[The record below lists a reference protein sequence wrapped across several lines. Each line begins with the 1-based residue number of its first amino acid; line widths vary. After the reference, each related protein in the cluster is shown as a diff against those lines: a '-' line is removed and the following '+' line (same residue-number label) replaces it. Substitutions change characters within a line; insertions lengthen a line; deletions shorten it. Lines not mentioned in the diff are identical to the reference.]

1 MRPSPRRYGS
11 RSPMLTVERG
21 IDGDAQTKKTRTLRM
36 NLVAEVKE
44 DDNDKGD
51 LHSDKEQ
58 EEAGTLKPPSLEIRT
73 ASPSPASSSRPTT
86 PVDQEGRPSPVASST
101 SSPDRPLSVQR
112 RAKYMRKPEGPMPLD
127 PWCKH
132 CPPVTADSWLPLKPD
147 EVALV
152 SETRDAMSRVQE
164 RPSRQAQPSK
174 KMNGLSR
181 APTEGLGQAV
191 LHNIQKPTS
200 KIRAVFG
207 DKQPRIQQFHFRM
220 QQTAISCD
228 IAPLVVKNMEEIELR
243 PPMIRSRFSHEL
255 YGGPDVTVHWDVN
268 QPKGQA
274 PAASPSRGRGR
285 LMRQDAACLNAGAA
299 AVADTTPAPPV
310 LRRLTTFQVSMLE
323 RFALN
328 HVKQQ
333 LITASAIANAKN
345 PTNARRAN
353 NTFKFG
359 SIMQLLKGRKEGRNT
374 DQENYFLLTR
384 LQQVPLLCDIPKDL
398 FEPVVDTLDAAS
410 FVSGSRLFR
419 QGEDANSI
427 FIAIQGE
434 ILITSD
440 GTDSWAADTQKD
452 APCVIL
458 PEDYFNKAVE
468 KSRPFLPKQADVR
481 LRSRTAMA
489 AMGEEGLQIVSKH
502 YRSLEAKD
510 RWQLVGVF
518 FAKTQRISPQVCAKY
533 EDEFEVDT
541 YEKGHVFFQDGTTP
555 NLDAKLYL
563 IVEGQIQIVHPGKR
577 KAGLVYRRGRS
588 HKETAGRGKFIGD
601 AALFGEAYPHSA
613 VATTQVKAVTIR
625 ASVYLS
631 MLNRTSIFERGPG
644 YEPPELPDSD
654 DDDLGARKKLV
665 KEVIERTNRKT
676 RMAYDMKSVRDSE
689 WKRLLSRTE
698 MPKRVPPGGIL
709 TDRAAAQSTEAE
721 LMAAARFELGLEED
735 TTRSRWMPSPSVSED
750 LRLSRTSGP
759 LGHLGMGLE
768 MSSLDAK
775 IRAANKSLDRVE
787 VEHRSHV
794 AYGYHIEDV
803 AGNPAPASTVL
814 AASPGSSVL
823 MACGQLGLPSL
834 HRQLAAKDPSTATP
848 CEVGGEQQ

>member
-359 SIMQLLKGRKEGRNT
+359 SIMQLLKGRKEGR
-374 DQENYFLLTR
+374 
-384 LQQVPLLCDIPKDL
+384 
-398 FEPVVDTLDAAS
+398 
-410 FVSGSRLFR
+410 
-419 QGEDANSI
+419 
-427 FIAIQGE
+427 
-434 ILITSD
+434 
-440 GTDSWAADTQKD
+440 
-452 APCVIL
+452 
-458 PEDYFNKAVE
+458 
-468 KSRPFLPKQADVR
+468 
-481 LRSRTAMA
+481 
-489 AMGEEGLQIVSKH
+489 
-502 YRSLEAKD
+502 
-510 RWQLVGVF
+510 
-518 FAKTQRISPQVCAKY
+518 
-533 EDEFEVDT
+533 
-541 YEKGHVFFQDGTTP
+541 
-555 NLDAKLYL
+555 
-563 IVEGQIQIVHPGKR
+563 
-577 KAGLVYRRGRS
+577 
-588 HKETAGRGKFIGD
+588 
-601 AALFGEAYPHSA
+601 
-613 VATTQVKAVTIR
+613 
-625 ASVYLS
+625 
-631 MLNRTSIFERGPG
+631 
-644 YEPPELPDSD
+644 
-654 DDDLGARKKLV
+654 
-665 KEVIERTNRKT
+665 
-676 RMAYDMKSVRDSE
+676 
-689 WKRLLSRTE
+689 LLSRTE